1 MNSNNLSISY
11 IMPVRNESQHIGGAI
26 NSILSQDHNGIDF
39 EIIVADGMSTDNTR
53 IIIEELMVSETRIKL
68 IDNPEKIV
76 SSGFNR
82 ALSISKGYYI
92 IRLDGHAL
100 LSYDFLKN
108 CLEQF
113 KQTNADCVGGPI
125 KNISKGIISCAI
137 ASALQSKFGVGNVS
151 FRHVVNSGR
160 YVDTL
165 AFGAYNRQVFE
176 KIGGY
181 DIELVRNQDDE
192 FNYRMNQ
199 NNLNIWMHPSII
211 SFYYNQATIVGLFK
225 QYFNYGLFKV
235 RVFQK
240 RRGLASKRHIIPF
253 LFVNFYV
260 FLVFLYI
267 VFEMATPLILF
278 SGLYSALCLSFAI
291 QNYYKGLNRALSLP
305 FIPLCFLTLHISY
318 GIGTLI
324 GFIVYFNK
332 WGDRYL
338 KDEHFIREKF
348 VRSAK

>member
-1 MNSNNLSISY
+1 MNNYNLFISY
-11 IMPVRNESQHIGGAI
+11 IMPIRNESQHIDRAI
-26 NSILSQDHNGIDF
+26 NSILRQDHIGIDF

-53 IIIEELMVSETRIKL
+53 MVIQELMASEKRIKL

-92 IRLDGHAL
+92 IRLDGHAF
-100 LSYDFLKN
+100 LSYDFLRN
-108 CLEQF
+108 CLAQF

-151 FRHVVNSGR
+151 FRDNVNSAR

-165 AFGAYNRQVFE
+165 AFGAYNRHVFE

-199 NNLNIWMHPSII
+199 NNLKIWMHPSIK
-211 SFYYNQATIVGLFK
+211 SYYYNQSSICGLFK
-225 QYFNYGLFKV
+225 QYFSYGLFKV

-253 LFVNFYV
+253 LFVIFYG
-260 FLVFLYI
+260 FLIFLHI
-267 VFEMATPLILF
+267 VFGVATPLIFF
-278 SGLYSALCLSFAI
+278 SILYSILCFSFATY
-291 QNYYKGLNRALSLP
+291 NYYKGLNRSLSLP

-318 GIGTLI
+318 GFGTLI

-332 WGDRYL
+332 WGDRNL
-338 KDEHFIREKF
+338 KDQHFNREKF

>member
-199 NNLNIWMHPSII
+199 NNLNIWMHPSIS
-211 SFYYNQATIVGLFK
+211 SFYYNQSSIFGLFK

-240 RRGLASKRHIIPF
+240 RQGLASNRHIIPF
-253 LFVNFYV
+253 LFVNFCG

-267 VFEMATPLILF
+267 AFEMATPLITF
-278 SGLYSALCLSFAI
+278 SIIYSVLCFSFAI
-291 QNYYKGLNRALSLP
+291 RNYYKGFNRALSLP

-318 GIGTLI
+318 GLGTLI

-332 WGDRYL
+332 WGDRNL
-338 KDEHFIREKF
+338 KDEHFNKEKF